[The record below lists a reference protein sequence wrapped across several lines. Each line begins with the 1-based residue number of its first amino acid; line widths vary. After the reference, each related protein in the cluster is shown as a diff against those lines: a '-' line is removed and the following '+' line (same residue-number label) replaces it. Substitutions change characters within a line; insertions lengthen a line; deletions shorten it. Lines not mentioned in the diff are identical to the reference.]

1 MISEIRY
8 EIDQQIYVKA
18 PQSWKQKHVL
28 YSTARLKSVTLMIN
42 MNKITSL
49 HYKRADIM
57 QAKESK
63 TRRKK
68 KKTPTKLKSKC
79 VN

>member
-68 KKTPTKLKSKC
+68 KKNTHKTQVKVC
-79 VN
+79 